1 MELIEQLKIENAN
14 QKESILKMQ
23 VLNDNLSAELGASR
37 ALNEKLRLEKN
48 LLKDEFETQKD
59 NNEKHVESF

>member
-1 MELIEQLKIENAN
+1 VELIEQLKIENAN

-23 VLNDNLSAELGASR
+23 VLNDHLSAELGASR
-37 ALNEKLRLEKN
+37 ALNEKLLLEIKIQ
-48 LLKDEFETQKD
+48 KDEFETQKD